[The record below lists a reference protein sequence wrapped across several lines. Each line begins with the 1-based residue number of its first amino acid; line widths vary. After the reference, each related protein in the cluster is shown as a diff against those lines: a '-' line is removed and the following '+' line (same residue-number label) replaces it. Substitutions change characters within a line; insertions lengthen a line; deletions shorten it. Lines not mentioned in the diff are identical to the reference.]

1 MRVTITKTIEIDEI
15 PSEIDEAYEAMT
27 KRLDSAQSVM
37 RFAASNAKEGRYIDA
52 SEAVE
57 ELRQI
62 LVMLDKNL
70 EEQQSLCL
78 SFEKLR
84 ISKQM
89 PEQQHAQTS
98 PMVEAPSDE

>member
-1 MRVTITKTIEIDEI
+1 MRVTITKTIGLDEI
-15 PSEIDEAYEAMT
+15 PSEIDEAYDAMLS
-27 KRLDSAQSVM
+27 RLDAAQGVM
-37 RFAASNAKEGRYIDA
+37 RFAASNAREGRYIDA

-78 SFEKLR
+78 SYEKLR

-98 PMVEAPSDE
+98 PMVEAPENE